1 MRALDPDFAAHVAS
15 GATTLATCWVIT
27 RRDGSVLGFTDHD
40 LPLTIDGMV
49 CDPAH
54 GLDGSEA
61 PTRLGPQVTTE
72 DVIGVLHSDAI
83 TEDDILL
90 GRYDG
95 ARVAIWRINWCAPAE
110 RLLMREAEIGEI
122 VREDGSFRAELRSL
136 ETALNRRGGRTY
148 QALCDAELGDVRC
161 GVTIDAPAYRAEA
174 VVIEGSDR
182 YRVAVEGLGTFA
194 EGWFGLGTARWTSGR
209 RAGLVER
216 IVSAQRL
223 GGVDILGFDAPVGD
237 WVEPGDEL
245 VVSAGCDKSF
255 ATCRTRFA
263 NGERFRGFP
272 HIPGSDFVLRYP
284 RPGDTLDGRKLVS

>member
-27 RRDGSVLGFTDHD
+27 RLDGSVLGFTDHD
-40 LPLTIDGMV
+40 LPLTIDGTV

-95 ARVAIWRINWCAPAE
+95 ARVVIWQVNWCAPAE
-110 RLLMREAEIGEI
+110 RLLVRETEIGEI

-148 QALCDAELGDVRC
+148 QALCDAELGDTRC
-161 GVTIDAPAYRAEA
+161 GVEIDAPAYRAEA

-182 YRVAVEGLGTFA
+182 YRVAVEGLGAFA

-216 IVSAQRL
+216 ILSAQRL
-223 GGVDILGFDAPVGD
+223 GGVDILGFDAPIGD
-237 WVEPGDEL
+237 WVELGDEL

>member
-1 MRALDPDFAAHVAS
+1 MRALEPDFAAHLAT

-27 RRDGSVLGFTDHD
+27 RRDGTVLGFTDHD
-40 LPLTIDGMV
+40 LPLTVDGAV

-61 PTRLGPQVTTE
+61 PSRLGPQVTTE
-72 DVIGVLHSDAI
+72 DVVGVLNSAAI

-95 ARVAIWRINWCAPAE
+95 ARVAIWRVNWCAPAE
-110 RLLMREAEIGEI
+110 RLLLREAEIGEI
-122 VREDGSFRAELRSL
+122 VREDGTFRAELRSL
-136 ETALNRRGGRTY
+136 EAALNRRGGRTY
-148 QALCDAELGDVRC
+148 QALCDADLGDTRC
-161 GVTIDAPAYRAEA
+161 GVDIDQPAYRAEA
-174 VVIEGSDR
+174 VVVEGRDR
-182 YRVAVEGLGTFA
+182 YRVAVNGLAAFA
-194 EGWFGLGTARWTSGR
+194 EGWFGLGTARWTNGR

-223 GGVDILGFDAPVGD
+223 GGLDLLGFDAPVGA

-245 VVSAGCDKSF
+245 VLTAGCDKSF
-255 ATCRTRFA
+255 ATCRARFA
-263 NGERFRGFP
+263 NGARFRGFP
-272 HIPGSDFVLRYP
+272 HVPGSDFVLRYP